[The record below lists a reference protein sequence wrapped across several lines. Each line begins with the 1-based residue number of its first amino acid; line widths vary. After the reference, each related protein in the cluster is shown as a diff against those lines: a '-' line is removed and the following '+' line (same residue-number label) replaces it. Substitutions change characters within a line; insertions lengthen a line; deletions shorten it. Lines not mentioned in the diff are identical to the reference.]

1 MSMVRDWL
9 DAQLRV
15 SVEDFAAVYRTTDA
29 AELAKLAEG
38 QRALV
43 ELAPVCRLVGDCCP
57 LVNTLGEDQ
66 RARRRRRP
74 TRGLAE
80 LWFRRGALYRYLG
93 MEGD

>member
-15 SVEDFAAVYRTTDA
+15 PVEDLAVVYHTTDA
-29 AELAKLAEG
+29 A
-38 QRALV
+38 

-57 LVNTLGEDQ
+57 LVNALGEDQ

-74 TRGLAE
+74 TRGSGGGCCTGT
-80 LWFRRGALYRYLG
+80 WT
-93 MEGD
+93 